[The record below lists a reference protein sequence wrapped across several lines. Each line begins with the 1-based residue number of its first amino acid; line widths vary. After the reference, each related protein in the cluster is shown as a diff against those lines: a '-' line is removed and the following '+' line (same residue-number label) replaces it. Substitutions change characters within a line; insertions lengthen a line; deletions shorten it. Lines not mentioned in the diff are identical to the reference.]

1 VIVRAAFNRLSERQI
16 FFGARAKYL
25 YEVIGWVF
33 RNETDVRFMNYG
45 YSDGQIEAAL
55 SLPDEAEP
63 ERYSAQLYHAVAA
76 QAPLQGKR
84 VLDVGSGRG
93 GGAAHIHRWFGPRET
108 VGCDIAHQAVAF
120 CRRVHCAIDGLR
132 FIEGNATALPFKD
145 AEFDAVT
152 NIESSHC
159 YPDRETFFRQA
170 HRVLR
175 PGGALL
181 YADFTPP
188 RRDPVEARG
197 ALVDEIAEAGFGAIE
212 VEDITARILAGLDAD
227 DARRQ
232 REIGLRFPL
241 GTRWFAHLWA
251 GTKKSW
257 IYRDFAEG
265 RRAYLMVR
273 AQAMPLRPLPRSL
286 VADVLPSAVAPTS
299 VVA

>member
-1 VIVRAAFNRLSERQI
+1 MRAALNRLSERQI

-33 RNETDVRFMNYG
+33 RNETDVKFMNYG
-45 YSDGQIEAAL
+45 YSDGGLESGLRLPEA
-55 SLPDEAEP
+55 AEP

-76 QAPLQGKR
+76 QTSLQGKR
-84 VLDVGSGRG
+84 VLDIGSGRG
-93 GGAAHIHRWFGPRET
+93 GGAAHIHRWLGPRET
-108 VGCDIAHQAVAF
+108 VGCDIAHQSVAF
-120 CRRVHCAIDGLR
+120 CRRVHGATAGLR
-132 FIEGNATALPFKD
+132 FVQGDATALPFGD
-145 AEFDAVT
+145 ADFDAVT

-159 YPDRETFFRQA
+159 YPDRPEFFRQA

-188 RRDPVEARG
+188 RRNPVEARG
-197 ALVDEIAEAGFGAIE
+197 ALVAEIADAGFGGIV
-212 VEDITARILAGLDAD
+212 VEDITACILAGLDAD

-232 REIGLRFPL
+232 REIGRRFPF

-265 RRAYLMVR
+265 RRAYFMLHAHAVPR
-273 AQAMPLRPLPRSL
+273 RPLPASL
-286 VADVLPSAVAPTS
+286 TTEAAHQAEAPAS